1 MAIAIPAIVDTLIT
15 NLRAELEP
23 HVTAAT
29 NTAASSRPP
38 VVQANRIADI
48 LSLLSDLIVSGTLT
62 GVGVHT
68 AADATN
74 NVAVAVAATNLATLQ
89 TLLNALAAGTG
100 EAGGGYAA
108 HRVIVGASEHI
119 GADATNVVTAAAASD
134 LPTSIALAN
143 DLKAQFNAHLL
154 LNGVTG
160 HYGPEL
166 TNTIISPDATVL
178 ADCITLANEMLT
190 KYNAHLANIS
200 AGSAR
205 SVIDNA
211 AFTGVNSLVG
221 STITFD
227 AATTTVALQG
237 VVAKVVANG
246 VNDLRVV
253 STTGGDLPAVPA
265 VGDEFVLTFTTID
278 ADITALRQ
286 GKSTGDTAPNPY
298 GPGPSIANAAIK
310 MLTQLGATLPDYLT
324 GATGIANAEP
334 FGLMSPHGAGDGAHW
349 HGGATLMGDIALRVR
364 NAVAAYT
371 VPA

>member
-1 MAIAIPAIVDTLIT
+1 MMDDARFADLLTLLT
-15 NLRAELEP
+15 
-23 HVTAAT
+23 
-29 NTAASSRPP
+29 
-38 VVQANRIADI
+38 
-48 LSLLSDLIVSGTLT
+48 DLVGGTGTLT

-74 NVAVAVAATNLATLQ
+74 NIAVAAAASDLATLQ

-119 GADATNVVTAAAASD
+119 GADITNVVTAAAATD

-154 LNGVTG
+154 LNAATG

-166 TNTIISPDATVL
+166 TNTILSPDATVL
-178 ADCITLANEMLT
+178 ADCIVLANEMRT
-190 KYNAHLANIS
+190 NYNAHLANIA

-211 AFTGVNSLVG
+211 AFPVVNSLVG

-227 AATTTVALQG
+227 AATTTVALRSTTA
-237 VVAKVVANG
+237 VVISNG
-246 VNDLRVV
+246 VNDVQV
-253 STTGGDLPAVPA
+253 NADLAAVPV
-265 VGDEFVLTFTTID
+265 VGDEFTLSFTTVD
-278 ADITALRQ
+278 TNITAMRQ
-286 GKSTGDTAPNPY
+286 GGSPAGSAPNPY
-298 GPGPSIANAAIK
+298 GPGPTMIDAAIK
-310 MLTQLGATLPDYLT
+310 VLTQLGATLPDYLT

-334 FGLMSPHGAGDGAHW
+334 FGLGSPHGAGTGSYG
-349 HGGATLMGDIALRVR
+349 HGGATLMGDMAQRIRD
-364 NAVAAYT
+364 AVAAYT